1 MELLTKQEV
10 AQNVIDYYRKS
21 KAELQQSVDSYDGKQ
36 GKGFICWRFL
46 MNSAQTRKEQPAS
59 ATVTADAAMDLDPA
73 PSLSGNK
80 RS

>member
-46 MNSAQTRKEQPAS
+46 MNAARTRKEQPAS
-59 ATVTADAAMDLDPA
+59 AAVTADAAMDLDPA
-73 PSLSGNK
+73 PSLSGIK